1 MSPLAL
7 PATLVRIDDRLVH
20 GQVVAGW
27 IPYLRAEIVVVA
39 SDAAAADP
47 TQVTLMRLALP
58 DAVALEVLPLSEAA
72 RHPALQH
79 GFSGKAL
86 VLAPGPQEVLKLLEN
101 GAVFE
106 RVNVGGLHYTAGRV
120 QLGKAIFLS
129 ETDKQALRG
138 ISRRGVK
145 LEGRAL
151 PGERVID
158 ILEMIGEGVQAA

>member
-1 MSPLAL
+1 MSAM

-27 IPYLRAEIVVVA
+27 IPYLRAELVIVA
-39 SDAAAADP
+39 SDSAAADP

-58 DAVALEVLPLSEAA
+58 DAVALEVLPVQEAA
-72 RHPALQH
+72 RHPSLR
-79 GFSGKAL
+79 GDSPKKTL
-86 VLAPGPQEVLKLLEN
+86 VLAAGPQETLKLLEE
-101 GAVFE
+101 GAVFSV
-106 RVNVGGLHYTAGRV
+106 VNVGGLHYTAGRV

-129 ETDKQALRG
+129 EGDKQALRE

-151 PGERVID
+151 PGERTVD